1 MLVERIFPCR
11 TFLVDKFKNL
21 VGSVV
26 LVIVK
31 EGGFGVDEKP
41 IESSDARIWFV
52 FGKGQKVVV
61 LFIDHGHVKVL
72 IGVFD
77 GAGEEINGH
86 FKRIVDA

>member
-41 IESSDARIWFV
+41 IESSDARI
-52 FGKGQKVVV
+52 
-61 LFIDHGHVKVL
+61 
-72 IGVFD
+72 
-77 GAGEEINGH
+77 
-86 FKRIVDA
+86 